1 MAELVMLSIIQGITE
16 FLPISSSAHLL
27 IASKYFNL
35 SNSNLT
41 LDISLHAGSL
51 LAIIFYFKKELKNFL
66 KNKKLFSKIF
76 ITSIP
81 ISIFGFFLVKFNYIE
96 LLRSYKIIGW
106 STILFGIIL
115 FVSDLN
121 KSNNDIKKNFTFQNV
136 CIIGILQTL
145 ALIPGVSRSG
155 IIISGARMLSFTRVD
170 AAKISFLTSIPIL
183 SIVSV
188 YNLQK
193 IYTQNNYELSLANFI
208 SFFLSFLF
216 SYITI
221 KFFLNFLKKF
231 SLSVFVIYRLI
242 LGTLIL
248 LYAYY

>member
-1 MAELVMLSIIQGITE
+1 MAELVMLSIIQGIAE

-51 LAIIFYFKKELKNFL
+51 LAITFYFKKELKNFL
-66 KNKKLFSKIF
+66 KNKKLFLKIF

-121 KSNNDIKKNFTFQNV
+121 KSNNDIKKNLTFQNIFV
-136 CIIGILQTL
+136 IGILQTL

-155 IIISGARMLSFTRVD
+155 ITISSARMLSFTRVD

-183 SIVSV
+183 LIVSV

-193 IYTQNNYELSLANFI
+193 IYAQNNYELSLANFI
-208 SFFLSFLF
+208 GLFLSFLF

-231 SLSVFVIYRLI
+231 SLSIFVIYRLI

-248 LYAYY
+248 LYAYS

>member
-1 MAELVMLSIIQGITE
+1 MAELVMLSIIQGVTE

-51 LAIIFYFKKELKNFL
+51 LAITFYFKKELKNFL
-66 KNKKLFSKIF
+66 KNKKLFLKIF

-121 KSNNDIKKNFTFQNV
+121 KSNNDIKKNLTFQNIFV
-136 CIIGILQTL
+136 IGILQTL

-155 IIISGARMLSFTRVD
+155 ITISSARMLSFTRVD

-183 SIVSV
+183 FIISV

-208 SFFLSFLF
+208 SLFLSFLF

>member
-1 MAELVMLSIIQGITE
+1 MAELVMLSIIQGIAE

-51 LAIIFYFKKELKNFL
+51 LAIMFYFKKELKNFL
-66 KNKKLFSKIF
+66 KNKKLFLKIF

-121 KSNNDIKKNFTFQNV
+121 KSNNDIKKNLTFQNIFV
-136 CIIGILQTL
+136 IGILQTL

-155 IIISGARMLSFTRVD
+155 ITISSARMLSFTRVD

-183 SIVSV
+183 LIVSV

-193 IYTQNNYELSLANFI
+193 IYAQNNYELSLANFI
-208 SFFLSFLF
+208 GLFLSFLF

-248 LYAYY
+248 LYAYS

>member
-1 MAELVMLSIIQGITE
+1 MAELVMLSIIQGVTE

-51 LAIIFYFKKELKNFL
+51 LAIMFYFKKELKNFL
-66 KNKKLFSKIF
+66 KNKKLFLKIF

-96 LLRSYKIIGW
+96 ILRSYKIIGW

-121 KSNNDIKKNFTFQNV
+121 KNKNDIKKNFTFQNV
-136 CIIGILQTL
+136 FVIGILQTL

-155 IIISGARMLSFTRVD
+155 IIISSARMLSFTRVD
-170 AAKISFLTSIPIL
+170 AAKISFLTS
-183 SIVSV
+183 
-188 YNLQK
+188 
-193 IYTQNNYELSLANFI
+193 
-208 SFFLSFLF
+208 
-216 SYITI
+216 
-221 KFFLNFLKKF
+221 
-231 SLSVFVIYRLI
+231 
-242 LGTLIL
+242 
-248 LYAYY
+248 